1 MTKDKKICKNL
12 SFAECELA
20 ILRIAVDEA
29 EEKMGKRIVNS
40 EDIQKIIDIVEE
52 FIKKKKVN
60 LLWRN
65 SDK

>member
-29 EEKMGKRIVNS
+29 QEKMGKRIVSTPEVQN
-40 EDIQKIIDIVEE
+40 IINIVET
-52 FIKKKKVN
+52 FIQ
-60 LLWRN
+60 
-65 SDK
+65 